1 MHPEGDSAQPGA
13 ADCARMHDRAFVSWI
28 GRWQQART
36 GGCSPQAC
44 PVASTM
50 TPAKSVVR
58 QVSQPVVG
66 AQVITI
72 RPMNTGCIRRSVGG
86 RRGCLDCLRRCARG
100 NPRVRQRRSGRLLS
114 KRVSFA
120 CDLQPQ
126 VLSPLLRPRFADSID
141 TDGPAHLQQ
150 RCELVPQWTFAMAEE
165 PEAVD
170 RGRFRAGLLAIARC
184 RAASSGLEDSIPDA
198 KANLRMENHRRSVC
212 DVVAWR
218 LAAPRIRLVKLWRRC
233 SVTPEPPR
241 GRSDSAA
248 AIPGRNAHMGS
259 GVTRLLGLPNP
270 ASFRAGRNLLERH
283 SVAVG
288 SQAAAGVCGSFRVSR
303 ASTKRISRERLPLR
317 PTARHSSNR
326 LPNFRVQGGSNWS
339 LVARTRIAR

>member
-1 MHPEGDSAQPGA
+1 
-13 ADCARMHDRAFVSWI
+13 MHDRAFVSWI

-44 PVASTM
+44 PVASAM

-120 CDLQPQ
+120 CELQPQ
-126 VLSPLLRPRFADSID
+126 VLSPLLRPQFADSID
-141 TDGPAHLQQ
+141 PDGPAHLQQ

-248 AIPGRNAHMGS
+248 AIPGRNAHLVLAESATDQYEAHDDMSIRRFKAALSRGALDSS
-259 GVTRLLGLPNP
+259 GPWC
-270 ASFRAGRNLLERH
+270 RATMQ
-283 SVAVG
+283 SVC
-288 SQAAAGVCGSFRVSR
+288 AG
-303 ASTKRISRERLPLR
+303 
-317 PTARHSSNR
+317 
-326 LPNFRVQGGSNWS
+326 S
-339 LVARTRIAR
+339 LVRTALRSGGLSHRVVA